1 MKHIE
6 YLLKHNLVVQKIYV
20 LCFSFLFRFIGLF
33 IRNNPKQVLF
43 QSLIGRNYGDSP
55 RILFEAMKRDP
66 FFKGYTYIWAFDD
79 PEKFEVEGAKKI
91 KLTSLSYFLTALQ
104 SGIWVANVNIERG
117 LMFKP
122 KKTIFLNTGHGA
134 QFKLDGNAQK
144 NRNDYDYSDV
154 DMFCAFS
161 EFDREI
167 IIRDYKV
174 RREATVK
181 CGIPR
186 DDELYEV
193 TEEKIS
199 MLRRKFGIPQGK
211 KVILYAPTW
220 RDSADGGSSYA
231 IAPPMNL
238 EKWRRELGDE
248 YVLLFRT
255 HHLTTKLMGVKFDD
269 FVIDGSQEQ
278 NVNNALCVADIL
290 ITDYSSIAFDY
301 AILERPIVAF
311 AYDYN
316 EYLETRGLNEDLYTM
331 FPGSVFE
338 NEDDVITHIHNMNTI
353 EELKKPK
360 KIRKRY
366 VEADGN
372 ATKVCIDF
380 IKSHA
385 SK

>member
-33 IRNNPKQVLF
+33 IRKNPKQVLF

-55 RILFEAMKRDP
+55 RILFESMKRDP

-79 PEKFEVEGAKKI
+79 PKKFEVEGAKKV

-278 NVNNALCVADIL
+278 NVNNTLCVADIL

-311 AYDYN
+311 AYDYK

-353 EELKKPK
+353 EELKKSK
-360 KIRKRY
+360 KIRERY

-380 IKSHA
+380 IKSHT

>member
-1 MKHIE
+1 MKYIE
-6 YLLKHNLVVQKIYV
+6 YLLKHNLYFQKAYV
-20 LCFSFLFRFIGLF
+20 FCFSLLFRFIGLF
-33 IRNNPKQVLF
+33 IKKNPKQVFF

-55 RILFEAMKRDP
+55 RILFETMKKDP
-66 FFKGYTYIWAFDD
+66 FFDGYTYVWAFDD
-79 PEKFEVEGAKKI
+79 PDKFEVEGARKI
-91 KLTSLSYFLTALQ
+91 KLNSLSYFLTAIQ
-104 SGIWVANVNIERG
+104 SGVWIANVNIERG

-122 KKTIFLNTGHGA
+122 KNTVFLNTGHGA
-134 QFKLDGNAQK
+134 QFKLDGNSQK

-174 RREATVK
+174 KREATVK

-186 DDELYEV
+186 DDELYKV
-193 TEEKIS
+193 TDEKIS
-199 MLRRKFGIPQGK
+199 DLKQKLGIPQGK

-220 RDSADGGSSYA
+220 RDSEDGGSSYA
-231 IAPPMNL
+231 IAPPMDI

-255 HHLTTKLMGVKFDD
+255 HHLTTKLMGIQFGD
-269 FVIDGSQEQ
+269 FVIDGSKEQ
-278 NVNNALCVADIL
+278 NVNNTLCVSDIL

-301 AILERPIVAF
+301 AILERPIIAF
-311 AYDYN
+311 AYDYE

-338 NEDDVITHIHNMNTI
+338 KEDDVIAHIRHLNPE
-353 EELKKPK
+353 EELKKSK
-360 KIRKRY
+360 RIRERY
-366 VEADGN
+366 VEANGN
-372 ATKVCIDF
+372 ATKACLDF
-380 IKSHA
+380 IKERV

>member
-55 RILFEAMKRDP
+55 RILFEAMKRDT

-311 AYDYN
+311 AYDYK

-353 EELKKPK
+353 EELKKSK

>member
-33 IRNNPKQVLF
+33 IRKNPKQVLF

-55 RILFEAMKRDP
+55 RILFESMKRDP

-79 PEKFEVEGAKKI
+79 PKKFEVEGAKKV

-186 DDELYEV
+186 DDELYGV

-278 NVNNALCVADIL
+278 NVNNTLCVADIL

-311 AYDYN
+311 AYDYKA
-316 EYLETRGLNEDLYTM
+316 YLETRGLNEDLYTM

-353 EELKKPK
+353 EELKKSK
-360 KIRKRY
+360 KIRERY

-380 IKSHA
+380 IKSHT